1 MLLIAVVDHSSSGWQ
16 FPCTEE
22 TINSV
27 VVVAGILIS
36 FSVAGVVG
44 VGTTIKAPS

>member
-16 FPCTEE
+16 FLCIGKA
-22 TINSV
+22 INSD

-44 VGTTIKAPS
+44 VGASVKASS